1 MTEDAW
7 SNDPRFSKNSAVQE
21 FAGLRETVEKAAG
34 FVAGIEPTPEQIS
47 SSTDTPGSAEASY
60 SQQQVDDLVAAARAE
75 GAAEAQ
81 AQADQQIGQVRA
93 ENLATLQGEFRE
105 FLHACLLYTSPSP
118 RD

>member
-75 GAAEAQ
+75 GAAGGHRPAGR
-81 AQADQQIGQVRA
+81 AARA
-93 ENLATLQGEFRE
+93 EPLRQRVAGRP
-105 FLHACLLYTSPSP
+105 AAGGAVVVGGAGGAG
-118 RD
+118 RV